1 MNGVYE
7 VINCKSSAVMRR
19 RVARPAEVPLRLEHY
34 DVSTEMLL
42 GIQKMIEHFDP
53 KIFSI

>member
-19 RVARPAEVPLRLEHY
+19 RVARPAEVPLRLEHD

-42 GIQKMIEHFDP
+42 GIQKMIEYFDP